1 MEERVTRPVTSS
13 GNVSGVNAVRTL
25 QGTSV
30 KLVRMQSIVPIRSRG
45 GSRGRVHGVRGRGG
59 GGGGG
64 GGGGVFGG
72 GGRGGAPPPPP
83 PPRDDLRFSNTTS
96 IQQKKPMWFIGVE
109 LEQETSA
116 PPPPPKKSP
125 GSAPEDCRGRW
136 IGALELDIHV
146 DFKD

>member
-45 GSRGRVHGVRGRGG
+45 GSRGRVHGVRT
-59 GGGGG
+59 
-64 GGGGVFGG
+64 
-72 GGRGGAPPPPP
+72 PPP

-96 IQQKKPMWFIGVE
+96 IQQKKPMCFIGVE
-109 LEQETSA
+109 VEQETSA
-116 PPPPPKKSP
+116 PPPKKSP
-125 GSAPEDCRGRW
+125 GSAPEDCRGR
-136 IGALELDIHV
+136 
-146 DFKD
+146 